1 MEAGGPLLRNLE
13 KGRFLSFQIII
24 YLSEKRDEQY

>member
-13 KGRFLSFQIII
+13 GGRFLGFQIIR
-24 YLSEKRDEQY
+24 YLSKRDEQY